1 MNMDWTKM
9 RFSVAWAA
17 KRQERLQATLGEERY
32 RDLEAVVLWGL
43 GARIRDVQAVR
54 GLGRSSLYAHLAGVL
69 TDTQS
74 PEVVNDGGCPET
86 ADPAVEPALA
96 ARIVELL
103 IGQRL
108 TPAQISQQLAEQD
121 GTQMNAEEVTAYLE
135 QAQLAG
141 YTGSPF
147 RDEAVPGVGEAEVGI
162 FTRYAAHLLHIPAL
176 NALGYERVMPLV
188 DVTKPTTRYSHLLR
202 CYTILLSLSAG
213 KRRLYHNGEL
223 VEDEFAAILGA
234 DRYPKRS
241 DLHAYLNRIVARDQA
256 EAEAGV
262 LEGER
267 TVARF
272 TRESQA
278 ALAQA
283 AGPEVGKEIYLDP
296 HIIALHTE
304 KPVSKAKHGI
314 WNRVVKA
321 LVKIRTV
328 SATQP
333 GRALTFTLEQGDVS
347 LVSQVE
353 AAIERVEWA
362 TGEQVEMVGV
372 DRGALSQ
379 ELLEAFDGSDTGLV
393 VWADDTSV
401 LRRAVAAVPRSEFV
415 DGEYETVR
423 RVGGKPA
430 LGAVEG
436 KAAGKVRRLKTRLAN
451 IAEMAINRRGYRC
464 RTVVVEDVRN
474 GHRAAFHVVGKP
486 TKGQSAKE
494 LLAFLRGKQW
504 AEEEFKQGRA
514 WGSDAFCGG
523 EITWQLRQERPTG
536 AELDELLTRA
546 RKLKQRWQDHLA
558 EEGAAMAQWRAGEL
572 RKRQLNDLQKGI
584 RRRRKR
590 IEADWQEVED
600 LIRWGRTGIV
610 PQSQVRWVVD
620 TRKMAIM
627 AQFQDFIR
635 QARRDTLAQLGWCME
650 QVLVE
655 GAIADRGR
663 SGDERERQSIERE
676 VHEAVQR
683 LPWGQMS
690 IRFFDQGGWVR
701 KDPQSRVMDVTL
713 KAFGPRLVQQA
724 CERLCDHLNS
734 LRPVMHCEDGDYS
747 LHYTCQPRTD

>member
-1 MNMDWTKM
+1 MSMDWTKM

-32 RDLEAVVLWGL
+32 RDLEAAVLWGL

-54 GLGRSSLYAHLAGVL
+54 GLGRSSLYEHLAGVL

-74 PEVVNDGGCPET
+74 PEMANDGGCPET
-86 ADPAVEPALA
+86 ADPAVEPVLA

-103 IGQRL
+103 VGQRL
-108 TPAQISQQLAEQD
+108 SPAEISQQLAEQD
-121 GTQMNAEEVTAYLE
+121 GTQMSAEEVAAYLE
-135 QAQLAG
+135 QAQLSG
-141 YTGSPF
+141 YTASPF
-147 RDEAVPGVGEAEVGI
+147 RNEAVPGVGEAELGT
-162 FTRYAAHLLHIPAL
+162 FTRYATHLLQIPAL
-176 NALGYERVMPLV
+176 NALGYERVMPLL

-223 VEDEFAAILGA
+223 VEDEFAAILGV

-241 DLHAYLNRIVARDQA
+241 DLHAYLDSIVARDQA
-256 EAEAGV
+256 ETEAGV
-262 LEGER
+262 PEVER

-278 ALAQA
+278 ALTQA
-283 AGPEVGKEIYLDP
+283 AEAEVGKEIYLDP

-347 LVSQVE
+347 LVGQVE

-379 ELLEAFDGSDTGLV
+379 ELLEAFDS
-393 VWADDTSV
+393 SV

-415 DGEYETVR
+415 DGEYETIR
-423 RVGGKPA
+423 RAGGKLA
-430 LGAVEG
+430 LNAVEG
-436 KAAGKVRRLKTRLAN
+436 KAVGKVQRLKTRLAD
-451 IAEMAINRRGYRC
+451 IAEMVINRRGYRC

-474 GHRAAFHVVGKP
+474 GHRAAFHAVGKP

-523 EITWQLRQERPTG
+523 EITWQLRRERPTG
-536 AELDELLTRA
+536 AELEELLTRA
-546 RKLKQRWQDHLA
+546 RKLKQRWQDNLA
-558 EEGAAMAQWRAGEL
+558 EEGAAIAQWRAGEL

-610 PQSQVRWVVD
+610 PQSQLCWVVD

-635 QARRDTLAQLGWCME
+635 QARQDTLAQLSRCME

-655 GAIADRGR
+655 GAIADRER
-663 SGDERERQSIERE
+663 SMDERERQSIERE
-676 VHEAVQR
+676 VREAVQR
-683 LPWGQMS
+683 MPWGQMS
-690 IRFFDQGGWVR
+690 IRFFDQGGWVH
-701 KDPQSRVMDVTL
+701 KDPESRVMYVTL

-747 LHYTCQPRTD
+747 LHYACQPRTD

>member
-1 MNMDWTKM
+1 
-9 RFSVAWAA
+9 
-17 KRQERLQATLGEERY
+17 
-32 RDLEAVVLWGL
+32 
-43 GARIRDVQAVR
+43 
-54 GLGRSSLYAHLAGVL
+54 LYEHLAGVL

-74 PEVVNDGGCPET
+74 PEMANDGGCPET
-86 ADPAVEPALA
+86 ADPAVEPVLA

-103 IGQRL
+103 VGQRL
-108 TPAQISQQLAEQD
+108 SPAEISQQLAEQD
-121 GTQMNAEEVTAYLE
+121 GTQMSAEEVAAYLE
-135 QAQLAG
+135 QAQLSG
-141 YTGSPF
+141 YTASPF
-147 RDEAVPGVGEAEVGI
+147 RNEAVPGVGEAELGT
-162 FTRYAAHLLHIPAL
+162 FTRYATHLLQIPAL
-176 NALGYERVMPLV
+176 NALGYERVMPLL

-223 VEDEFAAILGA
+223 VEDEFAAILGV

-241 DLHAYLNRIVARDQA
+241 DLHAYLDSIVARDQA
-256 EAEAGV
+256 ETEAGV
-262 LEGER
+262 PEVER

-278 ALAQA
+278 ALTQA
-283 AGPEVGKEIYLDP
+283 AEAEVGKEIYLDP

-347 LVSQVE
+347 LVGQVE

-379 ELLEAFDGSDTGLV
+379 ELLEAFDGSNTGLV
-393 VWADDTSV
+393 VWADDSSV

-415 DGEYETVR
+415 DGEYETIR
-423 RVGGKPA
+423 RAGGKLA
-430 LGAVEG
+430 LNAVEG
-436 KAAGKVRRLKTRLAN
+436 KAVGKVQRLKTRLAD
-451 IAEMAINRRGYRC
+451 IAEMVINRRGYRC

-474 GHRAAFHVVGKP
+474 GHRAAFHAVGKP

-523 EITWQLRQERPTG
+523 EITWQLRRERPTG
-536 AELDELLTRA
+536 AELEELLTRA
-546 RKLKQRWQDHLA
+546 RKLKQRWQDNLA
-558 EEGAAMAQWRAGEL
+558 EEGAAIAQWRAGEL

-610 PQSQVRWVVD
+610 PQSQLCWVVD

-635 QARRDTLAQLGWCME
+635 QARQDTLAQLSRCME

-655 GAIADRGR
+655 GAIADRER
-663 SGDERERQSIERE
+663 SMDERERQSIERE
-676 VHEAVQR
+676 VREAVQR
-683 LPWGQMS
+683 MPWGQMS
-690 IRFFDQGGWVR
+690 IRFFDQGGWVH
-701 KDPQSRVMDVTL
+701 KDPESRVMYVTL

-747 LHYTCQPRTD
+747 LHYACQPRTD